1 MTLSNLDGCLMSIKD
16 NFCTKSIK
24 TTCGSKMLE
33 SYVPPFNA
41 TVVQRL
47 FDAGAVL
54 IGKTNLDEFG
64 MGSVSSSYT
73 GVVKNP
79 YNLLKN
85 INITYDEMNDFYTSG
100 GSSGGSA
107 ASVSAGL
114 CSL

>member
-1 MTLSNLDGCLMSIKD
+1 MSIKD
-16 NFCTKSIK
+16 NFCTKSIR
-24 TTCGSKMLE
+24 TTCGSKMLDN
-33 SYVPPFNA
+33 YAPPFNA

-47 FDAGAVL
+47 FNAGSIL
-54 IGKTNLDEFG
+54 MGKTNLDEFG
-64 MGSVSSSYT
+64 MGSVSSSHM

-85 INITYDEMNDFYTSG
+85 IDVNNGATNDFYTSG